1 MPSFELRRPS
11 IAGLAGLA
19 AAAALVGCGGGGS
32 TVSGKEYQAAA
43 NQVCRDAQSQFDRI
57 VRTSPKTADQA
68 EKQAA
73 ALVDVSQQAL
83 DNLHSIEP
91 PESLKSAYSRYLD
104 ARQRAITDIEKAR
117 DAAARNDGAAYARAK
132 RQVAETQ
139 PVRRQLAQAAGLR
152 SCSLPT
158 VSLGK

>member
-1 MPSFELRRPS
+1 MRSFELRRS
-11 IAGLAGLA
+11 L
-19 AAAALVGCGGGGS
+19 AAALVGLAAVAGPIACGGGGS
-32 TVSGKEYQAAA
+32 AASSKDYQAEA

-57 VRTSPKTADQA
+57 VRTNPKTADQA

-83 DNLHSIEP
+83 DNLHQIEP
-91 PESLKSAYSRYLD
+91 PSNLKQVYGRYLD
-104 ARQRAITDIEKAR
+104 ARQKAIDYIGNAR

-132 RQVAETQ
+132 RQVAATQ
-139 PVRRQLAQAAGLR
+139 PLRRQLAQQAGLR
-152 SCSLPT
+152 SCSVPT